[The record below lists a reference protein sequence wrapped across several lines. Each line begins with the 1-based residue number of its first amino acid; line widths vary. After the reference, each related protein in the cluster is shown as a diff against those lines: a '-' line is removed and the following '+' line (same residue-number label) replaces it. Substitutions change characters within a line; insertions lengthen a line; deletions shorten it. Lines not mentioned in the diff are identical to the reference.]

1 MKQVLCL
8 FVFCYLQHNT
18 HVCMHV
24 NKTTKLFLLSQK
36 MQEARINKQV
46 PASWAPGRGFLHL
59 ALISGQNKSTILQ

>member
-1 MKQVLCL
+1 MNEASTV

-24 NKTTKLFLLSQK
+24 NKMTKLFLLSQK

-46 PASWAPGRGFLHL
+46 PS
-59 ALISGQNKSTILQ
+59 